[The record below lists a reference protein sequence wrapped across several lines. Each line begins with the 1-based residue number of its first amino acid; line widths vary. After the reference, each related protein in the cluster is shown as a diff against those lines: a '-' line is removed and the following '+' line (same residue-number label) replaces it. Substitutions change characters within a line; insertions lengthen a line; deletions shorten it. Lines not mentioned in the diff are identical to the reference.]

1 MRVPWFA
8 ALALLL
14 PALCPGADQPAFM
27 KDVHPLLEHYCF
39 KCHGAEK
46 HKGDLDL
53 STFTSEDA
61 ALHGARTWRTVRA
74 KLDEKEMPPEKS
86 PQPTAAEL
94 ATMSAWLA
102 TVKRPPGPPDP
113 GRVTIRRLNRSEYDN
128 TIRDLI
134 GLDLKPAEG
143 FPSDDV
149 GEGFDNIGDA
159 LSLPPLLLEK
169 YVDSA
174 IAILDKAIVHEGVDL
189 HATGEQLPGTADGK
203 PLTPKSDGQARTLN
217 GAGELWLDVSVP
229 ADGRFQLRA
238 KVGADAGGGDPV
250 VLAISV
256 DGEAPKDFRIS
267 AKAGAPASLG
277 ETVPLTKGAHRF
289 ALRFANPVSQP
300 PKKPAAASAASAAAQ
315 AKADKP
321 VGPRSLVIESVE
333 LKGPPGPPIPESHK
347 RIFIAKPGPGV
358 SRQDAARTIIG
369 AFATRA
375 FRRPVEADKLDRLLH
390 IVELADQQGEVFED
404 AIGYGLQAVLVSPEF
419 LFRVER
425 DRAPT
430 EPNNAYALDDWELAS
445 RLSYF
450 LWSTMPDDAL
460 FALAKQG
467 TLHDPKVIEQQA
479 RRMLKD
485 PKAHAL
491 TETFGEQ
498 WLQLRSLETRQPDPK
513 AFPDYDKPLRKAM
526 YDEAA
531 LFFENV
537 VHEDRS
543 VLEFLDADYTFLN
556 DRLARHYG
564 IANVDGP
571 QFRKVQLKDHV
582 RGGVLTMAGILTLT
596 SNPTRTSPVKRGK
609 WILEEIVN
617 QPPPPPPPAV
627 GELPQ
632 QGTGATTGLSLRQL
646 MERHRADA
654 VCASCHQRMDPL
666 GFGLENYDAIGR
678 WRGDVDG
685 KALDV
690 AGTLPGGRT
699 FNGPVELKALFMAR
713 KEDFARCLASKL
725 LTFALGRGLKDD
737 DDMTVEDASAAL
749 ARDQYRFSTLV
760 AQVVTSYPFRYR
772 RAP

>member
-1 MRVPWFA
+1 MRVAWFA
-8 ALALLL
+8 SLALFL
-14 PALCPGADQPAFM
+14 PALAAGAEPAFM
-27 KDVHPLLEHYCF
+27 GDVHPLLERYCF

-53 STFTSEDA
+53 STYASEDA
-61 ALHGARTWRTVRA
+61 AQHGGRTWRSVRA

-86 PQPTAAEL
+86 PQPTATEL
-94 ATMSAWLA
+94 ATISAWIA

-113 GRVTIRRLNRSEYDN
+113 GRVTIRRLNRTEYDN
-128 TIRDLI
+128 TVRDLI

-174 IAILDKAIVHEGVDL
+174 TAILEKAIVHEAVEV
-189 HATGEQLPGTADGK
+189 HANGEQLAGTADGQ
-203 PLTPKSDGQARTLN
+203 PLTAKADGKERTLN

-229 ADGRFQLRA
+229 ADARFQLRA
-238 KVGADAGGGDPV
+238 KVGADSGGGDPV

-267 AKAGAPASLG
+267 AKANAPASLG
-277 ETVPLTKGAHRF
+277 ETVALSKGAHRV

-300 PKKPAAASAASAAAQ
+300 PRKPAAANAASAAAQ
-315 AKADKP
+315 AKTEKP

-358 SRQDAARTIIG
+358 SRHDAARTIIE

-375 FRRPVEADKLDRLLH
+375 FRRPVEGGKLDRLLH
-390 IVELADQQGEVFED
+390 IVDLADQQGEVFED

-460 FALAKQG
+460 FALARQG
-467 TLHDPKVIEQQA
+467 ALHDPKVLEQQA

-485 PKAHAL
+485 PRAHAL

-513 AFPDYDKPLRKAM
+513 AFPDYDKALRKAM

-531 LFFENV
+531 MFFENV
-537 VHEDRS
+537 VREDRS
-543 VLEFLDADYTFLN
+543 VLEFIDADYTFLN

-564 IANVDGP
+564 IAGVDGP
-571 QFRKVQLKDHV
+571 QFRKVPLKDHT

-632 QGTGATTGLSLRQL
+632 QGGGATAGLSLRQL

-678 WRGDVDG
+678 WRGDADG

-690 AGTLPGGRT
+690 SGTLPGGRS
-699 FNGPVELKALFMAR
+699 FNGPVELKALFLA
-713 KEDFARCLASKL
+713 KKDDFARCLASKL

-749 ARDQYRFSTLV
+749 AKDQYRFSTLV
-760 AQVVTSYPFRYR
+760 TQVVTSYPFRYR